1 MISINNLHNNSLQQF
16 HMRKF
21 TLLNLV
27 AFALLTSSA
36 AIAQID
42 DCKKFSISFNSA
54 LETHP
59 LGVFHGGNKIGT
71 IDNFDSTKTKI
82 LNICIFKEHSSEI
95 ENNTVCYVS
104 EDSIIVYN
112 VWASGKDLPENSTIP
127 GFSSKLS
134 LFWYEIQLIFRSL
147 IE

>member
-1 MISINNLHNNSLQQF
+1 ML
-16 HMRKF
+16 KF

-42 DCKKFSISFNSA
+42 ECKKFRISFNSA

-59 LGVFHGGNKIGT
+59 RGVFYGGNKIGT
-71 IDNFDSTKTKI
+71 IDNFDSTKSNI
-82 LNICIFKEHSSEI
+82 VDICIFKEHSSEI
-95 ENNTVCYVS
+95 EKNTICYIS

-112 VWASGKDLPENSTIP
+112 VWASGQDIPENSTIP

-134 LFWYEIQLIFRSL
+134 LFWYEIQLIFRS
-147 IE
+147 IID